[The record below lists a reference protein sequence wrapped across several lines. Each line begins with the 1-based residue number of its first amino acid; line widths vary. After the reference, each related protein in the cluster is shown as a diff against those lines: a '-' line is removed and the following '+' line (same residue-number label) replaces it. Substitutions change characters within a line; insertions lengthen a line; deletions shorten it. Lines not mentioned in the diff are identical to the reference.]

1 MQRSLLLFQ
10 NSIHSDETYRIYK
23 YYLDKFIEHYK
34 LRDYNALK
42 SMDSKMFQE
51 MVEDYVMLR
60 KSNGRSRTTINS
72 SICSLQLFCE
82 TNDIELRWR
91 KIRRLL
97 PPQKKRSGSKAYTT
111 EQVRKV
117 LDFTPNIR
125 NKAIIHFVAAS
136 GVRIGA
142 LPDLKIKHTREMPLG
157 CKSVIIYSDE
167 KEEYTAFLTLEAS
180 NALDAYLEKR
190 TRDGEQLK
198 PDSPLF
204 RQNYRMGIAKPKP
217 LARVSIQA
225 IVDRALRR
233 AGLRFGKDGTR
244 RDIQLD
250 HGFRKRWNTI
260 VKTTDGMKIILAE
273 KMFGHSTPTIP
284 LDETYVDPTIDKLF
298 EEYKKAIPELTI
310 DVSERLRMTNQKL
323 EREKSELE
331 EKEKG
336 ESISNKQLIDELQTQ
351 LVQLQ
356 FELKAV
362 TTSVQTKYDD
372 ELQQR
377 KEKLGI
383 A

>member
-10 NSIHSDETYRIYK
+10 NSIHSEETYRVYK

-34 LRDYNALK
+34 LRDYNALI
-42 SMDSKMFQE
+42 SMDSKMLQE
-51 MVEDYVMLR
+51 MVEDYVMFR

-125 NKAIIHFVAAS
+125 NKAIIHFIAAS

-167 KEEYTAFLTLEAS
+167 KEEYTAFLTSEAS
-180 NALDAYLEKR
+180 KALDAYLEKR
-190 TRDGEQLK
+190 SRDGEQLK

-204 RQNYRMGIAKPKP
+204 RQNYQIGIAKPKP

-225 IVDRALRR
+225 IIDRALRR

-284 LDETYVDPTIDKLF
+284 LDETYVDSTIDKLF

-310 DVSERLRMTNQKL
+310 DDSERLRIRNNVL
-323 EREKSELE
+323 ETEKSELE
-331 EKEKG
+331 KVKEDKVML
-336 ESISNKQLIDELQTQ
+336 EDRVARQEQD
-351 LVQLQ
+351 
-356 FELKAV
+356 
-362 TTSVQTKYDD
+362 TKNI
-372 ELQQR
+372 L
-377 KEKLGI
+377 EKLESFEREKDEESAMLVI
-383 A
+383 ATLNIEA

>member
-1 MQRSLLLFQ
+1 
-10 NSIHSDETYRIYK
+10 
-23 YYLDKFIEHYK
+23 
-34 LRDYNALK
+34 
-42 SMDSKMFQE
+42 
-51 MVEDYVMLR
+51 
-60 KSNGRSRTTINS
+60 
-72 SICSLQLFCE
+72 
-82 TNDIELRWR
+82 LRWR

-125 NKAIIHFVAAS
+125 NKAIIHFIAAS

-142 LPDLKIKHTREMPLG
+142 LPDLKIRHTREMPLG
-157 CKSVIIYSDE
+157 CKSVTIYSDE
-167 KEEYTAFLTLEAS
+167 KEEYTAFLTSEAS
-180 NALDAYLEKR
+180 KALDAYLEKR
-190 TRDGEQLK
+190 SRDGEQLK

-204 RQNYRMGIAKPKP
+204 RQNYQIGIAKPKP

-225 IVDRALRR
+225 IIDRALRR

-284 LDETYVDPTIDKLF
+284 LDETYVDPTIDNLF

-310 DVSERLRMTNQKL
+310 DDSERLRIRNNVL
-323 EREKSELE
+323 EKDKSELE
-331 EKEKG
+331 K
-336 ESISNKQLIDELQTQ
+336 SDVAIKQLEKKLENNDAKWVKL
-351 LVQLQ
+351 
-356 FELKAV
+356 FEDL
-362 TTSVQTKYDD
+362 
-372 ELQQR
+372 
-377 KEKLGI
+377 EKKIEIL
-383 A
+383 

>member
-10 NSIHSDETYRIYK
+10 NSIHSEETYRVYK
-23 YYLDKFIEHYK
+23 YCLDKLIEHFK
-34 LRDYNALK
+34 LRDYNALI
-42 SMDSKMFQE
+42 SMDSKMLQE
-51 MVEDYVMLR
+51 MVEDYVMFR

-125 NKAIIHFVAAS
+125 NKAIIHFIAAS

-167 KEEYTAFLTLEAS
+167 KEEYTAFLTSEAS
-180 NALDAYLEKR
+180 KALDAYLEKR
-190 TRDGEQLK
+190 SRDGEQLK

-204 RQNYRMGIAKPKP
+204 RQNYQIGIAKPKP

-225 IVDRALRR
+225 IIDRALRR

-284 LDETYVDPTIDKLF
+284 LDETYVDSTIDKLF

-310 DVSERLRMTNQKL
+310 DDSERLRIRNNVL
-323 EREKSELE
+323 ETEKSELE
-331 EKEKG
+331 KVKEDKVML
-336 ESISNKQLIDELQTQ
+336 EDRVARQEQD
-351 LVQLQ
+351 
-356 FELKAV
+356 
-362 TTSVQTKYDD
+362 TKNI
-372 ELQQR
+372 L
-377 KEKLGI
+377 EKLESFEREKDEESAMLVI
-383 A
+383 ATLNIEA

>member
-10 NSIHSDETYRIYK
+10 NSIHSEETYRVYK
-23 YYLDKFIEHYK
+23 YYLDKFIEHFK
-34 LRDYNALK
+34 LRDYNALV
-42 SMDSKMFQE
+42 SMDSKMRQE
-51 MVEDYVMLR
+51 MVEDYVMFR

-125 NKAIIHFVAAS
+125 NKAIIHFIAAS

-167 KEEYTAFLTLEAS
+167 KEEYTAFLTSEAS
-180 NALDAYLEKR
+180 KALDAYLEKR
-190 TRDGEQLK
+190 SRDGEQLK

-204 RQNYRMGIAKPKP
+204 RQNYQIGIAKPKP

-225 IVDRALRR
+225 IIDRALRR

-284 LDETYVDPTIDKLF
+284 LDETYVDSTIDKLF

-310 DVSERLRMTNQKL
+310 DDSERLRIRNNVL
-323 EREKSELE
+323 ETEKSELE
-331 EKEKG
+331 KVKEDKVML
-336 ESISNKQLIDELQTQ
+336 EDRVVRQEQ
-351 LVQLQ
+351 
-356 FELKAV
+356 A
-362 TTSVQTKYDD
+362 TKNIL
-372 ELQQR
+372 ETL
-377 KEKLGI
+377 EKLEKKKLT
-383 A
+383 